1 MSCEHKREFLL
12 EFRNSS
18 GRYFFPQCPNTRRA
32 TGGDNQVSSVFWIC
46 RCACCTPAVLF
57 PLWLN
62 TSIFFGLLTF
72 YGVLG
77 FHLPSLFFLC
87 VCAHACVCTFYT
99 GWMHPVSL
107 GYWPFTVCLVFTCP
121 FSFFYM
127 CVCVCTRARVC
138 AFSTDECI
146 YFPWAVDFL
155 WCAWF
160 SLSLSFFLCV
170 PNVSVVQLIQVR
182 SNMYELSSWC
192 ELDLACISCSRC
204 ISSQADAS

>member
-18 GRYFFPQCPNTRRA
+18 GHYFFPQCPNTRRA

-127 CVCVCTRARVC
+127 CVCVCVCARVHVC
-138 AFSTDECI
+138 
-146 YFPWAVDFL
+146 VLFL
-155 WCAWF
+155 
-160 SLSLSFFLCV
+160 LM
-170 PNVSVVQLIQVR
+170 NVSIFLGLLTFYGVLGFHFPSPFFCVCQ
-182 SNMYELSSWC
+182 MYQLSSWYK
-192 ELDLACISCSRC
+192 LDPTCMSCP
-204 ISSQADAS
+204 ADAS